1 MKKDLTE
8 LVFILDESG
17 SMFNLTDDTIGGFNS
32 MIEKQKKEEGKAF
45 VTTYL
50 FNGNTKM
57 IHDRANLDEIALM
70 TRDDY
75 RPNGCT
81 ALLDA
86 VGEAV
91 EHVEGIH
98 KYARK
103 DDIPEHTVF
112 VITTDGMEN
121 ASKKFNRA
129 QIKEL
134 IEGKQKQ
141 GWEFIFMGAN
151 IDAVAEAGKLGID
164 SVHAVEY
171 VSDVAGS
178 AACYESMTCAI
189 SNLRASRPLSKGWK
203 KSVEA
208 DKAKRRK

>member
-17 SMFNLTDDTIGGFNS
+17 SMFDLTDDTIGGFNS
-32 MIEKQKKEEGKAF
+32 MIEKQKKEEGSAL

-50 FNGNTKM
+50 FNSSTKI
-57 IHDRANLDEIALM
+57 IHDRKDLDKIALM
-70 TRDDY
+70 TRNDY
-75 RPNGCT
+75 TPNGCT

-91 EHVEGIH
+91 EHIEQIH
-98 KYARK
+98 KYAREE
-103 DDIPEHTVF
+103 DVPEHTVF

-121 ASKKFNRA
+121 ASRKFNRS

-134 IEGKQKQ
+134 VEGKKKA

-164 SVHAVEY
+164 STHAVEY

-189 SNLRASRPLSKGWK
+189 SNLRSSRPLSKSWK
-203 KSVEA
+203 KSVED
-208 DKAKRRK
+208 DKAKRK

>member
-1 MKKDLTE
+1 MKKNLTE

-32 MIEKQKKEEGKAF
+32 MIEKQKKEEGKAL

-50 FNGNTKM
+50 FNGKTKM
-57 IHDRANLDEIALM
+57 IHDRSDLEKIALM

-91 EHVEGIH
+91 EHIEGIH
-98 KYARK
+98 KYAREE
-103 DDIPEHTVF
+103 DIPEHTVF

-121 ASKKFNRA
+121 ASRKYSRP

-151 IDAVAEAGKLGID
+151 IDAVAEAGSLGID

-189 SNLRASRPLSKGWK
+189 SNLRASRPLSKEWK

-208 DKAKRRK
+208 DKKSRK